1 MLVSILICTRDRP
14 EKLRRALEAIGQLSV
29 PVGVDFEV
37 LVMEN
42 GSGHDVTAS
51 ACRDLLSVLTGRLRG
66 FHLPFAGK
74 SRAANA
80 GFRLSRGDIIAFLD
94 DDIVPR
100 KDWLAVICQ
109 HFSEDAGLGVM
120 TGRVELL
127 DEQDLPVGIRRS
139 NQRIVLQ
146 DLADLYLLIGC
157 NLAIRRG
164 VVERIGLF
172 DANLGPGSR
181 AGFHEDHDFFYRAWR
196 AGEKVV
202 YEPSLF
208 VYHGHGRQ
216 SAVQEVSIKRSYAMG
231 RGAFFAKQILKRDKL
246 ILRMMYWELRSETRN
261 LFGKSWQSSAQQIS
275 WLISGFCAYCLI
287 RASQISRSQDD
298 SFQVNQF
305 LP

>member
-1 MLVSILICTRDRP
+1 MLVSVLICTRDRP
-14 EKLRRALEAIGQLSV
+14 EKLRRALLAIAQLSV
-29 PVGVDFEV
+29 PLGVDFEV
-37 LVMEN
+37 LVLDN
-42 GSGHDVTAS
+42 GSGNDLTAS
-51 ACRDLLSVLTGRLRG
+51 TCRDLQSALSGRLRG
-66 FHLPFAGK
+66 FHLPIAGK

-80 GFRLSRGDIIAFLD
+80 GFKLSRGDIVAFLD

-109 HFSEDAGLGVM
+109 LFSEDPGLGVI

-127 DEQDLPVGIRRS
+127 DKEDLPVGVRLSDR
-139 NQRIVLQ
+139 RIVLR

-157 NLAIRRG
+157 NLAIRRE
-164 VVERIGLF
+164 VVDRIGLF
-172 DANLGPGSR
+172 DVNLGPGSR

-216 SAVQEVSIKRSYAMG
+216 SAAQEVNIKRSYAMG
-231 RGAFFAKQILKRDKL
+231 RGAFFAKQILKRDWL
-246 ILRMMYWELRSETRN
+246 ILRTTYWELWSETRN
-261 LFGKSWQSSAQQIS
+261 LFGRRRQSSAQHLS
-275 WLISGFCAYCLI
+275 WLLSGFYTYCLL
-287 RASQISRSQDD
+287 RASRIIRPQDD
-298 SFQVNQF
+298 RFQANQF

>member
-1 MLVSILICTRDRP
+1 MLVSVLICTRDRP
-14 EKLRRALEAIGQLSV
+14 EKLRRALEAIAQLSV

-37 LVMEN
+37 LVMDN
-42 GSGHDVTAS
+42 GSGNDLTAS
-51 ACRDLLSVLTGRLRG
+51 ACRDLQSVLTGRLRG

-80 GFRLSRGDIIAFLD
+80 GFKLSRGDIIAFLD
-94 DDIVPR
+94 DDVVPR

-127 DEQDLPVGIRRS
+127 DEQDLPVGVRRS
-139 NQRIVLQ
+139 DQRIVLR

-216 SAVQEVSIKRSYAMG
+216 SAAQEVRIKRSYTMG
-231 RGAFFAKQILKRDKL
+231 RGAFFAKQILKRDRL
-246 ILRMMYWELRSETRN
+246 ILGMMYWELRSETRN
-261 LFGKSWQSSAQQIS
+261 LFGERWQSSAQQLS
-275 WLISGFCAYCLI
+275 WLLSGFFTYSLI
-287 RASQISRSQDD
+287 RASQVLRSEDGSSQA
-298 SFQVNQF
+298 NQF

>member
-1 MLVSILICTRDRP
+1 MLVSVLICTRDRP
-14 EKLRRALEAIGQLSV
+14 EKLRRALEAIAQLRV
-29 PVGVDFEV
+29 PCGVDFEV
-37 LVMEN
+37 LVLDN
-42 GSGHDVTAS
+42 GSGNDLTAS
-51 ACRDLLSVLTGRLRG
+51 TCRDLQSALCGRLRG
-66 FHLPFAGK
+66 FHLPVAGK

-80 GFRLSRGDIIAFLD
+80 GFKLSRGDIVAFLD

-100 KDWLAVICQ
+100 KDWLVAISQ
-109 HFSEDAGLGVM
+109 HFSEDAGLGVI

-127 DEQDLPVGIRRS
+127 DKEDLPVGIRRS
-139 NQRIVLQ
+139 DQRMELR

-157 NLAIRRG
+157 NLAIRRE

-172 DANLGPGSR
+172 DNNLGPGSR

-202 YEPSLF
+202 YEPSMF

-216 SAVQEVSIKRSYAMG
+216 SAAQEVSIKRSYAMG
-231 RGAFFAKQILKRDKL
+231 RGAFFAKQILKRDWL

-261 LFGKSWQSSAQQIS
+261 LFVKKGQSSAQQLY
-275 WLISGFCAYCLI
+275 WLLAGFRTYCLI
-287 RASQISRSQDD
+287 RASQILRSQED
-298 SFQVNQF
+298 SFQANQF

>member
-1 MLVSILICTRDRP
+1 MLVSVLICTRDRP
-14 EKLRRALEAIGQLSV
+14 EKLRRALEAIAQLRV
-29 PVGVDFEV
+29 PPGVDFEV
-37 LVMEN
+37 LVLDN
-42 GSGHDVTAS
+42 GSGNDLTART
-51 ACRDLLSVLTGRLRG
+51 CRDLQLALSGRLRG

-80 GFRLSRGDIIAFLD
+80 GFKHSRGDIVAFLD

-100 KDWLAVICQ
+100 TDWLAVICQ
-109 HFSEDAGLGVM
+109 HFSEDAGLGVI

-127 DEQDLPVGIRRS
+127 DKEDLPVGIRLSDR
-139 NQRIVLQ
+139 RFELR

-157 NLAIRRG
+157 NLAIRRE
-164 VVERIGLF
+164 VVARIGLF

-196 AGEKVV
+196 AGEKIV

-216 SAVQEVSIKRSYAMG
+216 SAAQEASIKRSYAMG
-231 RGAFFAKQILKRDKL
+231 RGAFFAKQILKGDWL
-246 ILRMMYWELRSETRN
+246 ILRRMYWELWSETRN
-261 LFGKSWQSSAQQIS
+261 LFGEGGRSSAKVLS
-275 WLISGFCAYCLI
+275 WLISGFCTYCLI
-287 RASQISRSQDD
+287 RVSQIIRSQDD
-298 SFQVNQF
+298 RFQASQF

>member
-1 MLVSILICTRDRP
+1 MLVSVLICTRDRP
-14 EKLRRALEAIGQLSV
+14 EKLRRALLAIAQLSV
-29 PVGVDFEV
+29 PLGADFEV
-37 LVMEN
+37 LVLDN
-42 GSGHDVTAS
+42 GSLNDLTAS
-51 ACRDLLSVLTGRLRG
+51 TCRDLQSALSGRLRG
-66 FHLPFAGK
+66 FHLPIAGK

-80 GFRLSRGDIIAFLD
+80 GFKLSRGDIVAFLD

-109 HFSEDAGLGVM
+109 HFSEDPGLGVI

-127 DEQDLPVGIRRS
+127 DKEDLPVGVRLSDRRT
-139 NQRIVLQ
+139 VLR

-157 NLAIRRG
+157 NLAIRRE
-164 VVERIGLF
+164 VVDRIGLF
-172 DANLGPGSR
+172 DVNLGPGSR

-216 SAVQEVSIKRSYAMG
+216 SAAQEVSIKRSYAMG
-231 RGAFFAKQILKRDKL
+231 RGAFFAKQILKCDWL
-246 ILRMMYWELRSETRN
+246 ILRTTYWELWPETRN
-261 LFGKSWQSSAQQIS
+261 LFGRRRQSSAQHLS
-275 WLISGFCAYCLI
+275 WLLSGFYTYCLL
-287 RASQISRSQDD
+287 RASRIIRPQDD
-298 SFQVNQF
+298 RFQANQF